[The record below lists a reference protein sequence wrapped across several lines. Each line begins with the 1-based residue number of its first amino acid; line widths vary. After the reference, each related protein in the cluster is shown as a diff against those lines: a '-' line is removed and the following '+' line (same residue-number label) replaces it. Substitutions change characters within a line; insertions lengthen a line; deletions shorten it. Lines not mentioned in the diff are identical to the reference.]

1 MTVFHMESMVSQ
13 TVEILGKIESA
24 VDVENIH
31 VINKTA
37 QVFTI
42 SNGNGNFKINVKRN
56 DTLVF
61 SSVQHK
67 TKVVV
72 VDDDIILKKT
82 VTIVLEE
89 QINLLKEVFV
99 GKILTGNLVSDID
112 NTEGDPPINFYDVG
126 IPGYT
131 GKIATQSERRL
142 NEATTGGGII
152 PLNPI
157 LNAISGR
164 TKMLKKQVALEA
176 KDELLF
182 SMKARLSEVFFKLN
196 PLEESLIMDFFY
208 FCQED
213 ENFMLACKNQSDLK
227 ILQFL
232 ENKYNQYLNNLKL
245 KKD

>member
-1 MTVFHMESMVSQ
+1 MAVFQVESVVSQ
-13 TVEILGKIESA
+13 TVDILGKIESA
-24 VDVENIH
+24 GDVENIH

-37 QVFTI
+37 KVFTI
-42 SNGNGNFKINVKRN
+42 SNGSGNFKISVKLN

-67 TKVVV
+67 TKVLVINEDLV
-72 VDDDIILKKT
+72 LKKT
-82 VTIVLEE
+82 LTVVLEE
-89 QINLLKEVFV
+89 EINQLEEVIV
-99 GKILTGNLVSDID
+99 GRILTGNLLSDID
-112 NTEGDPPINFYDVG
+112 HTEGNPPINFYDVG

-142 NEATTGGGII
+142 NEATTGGGFI

-164 TKMLKKQVALEA
+164 TKMLKQQVALEA
-176 KDELLF
+176 KDELLYTI
-182 SMKARLSEVFFKLN
+182 KARLSNVFFKLN
-196 PLEESLIMDFFY
+196 PLQESLIMDFFY

-213 ENFMLACKNQSDLK
+213 ENFMMACNNQSDLK
-227 ILQFL
+227 IWQFL
-232 ENKYNQYLNNLKL
+232 EVKHKQYINNLNL